1 MHKRH
6 DTRRIISTRPEVQPK
21 EMKENKRV
29 SRCRSNFACTFHS
42 TGTWTGARRQREN
55 RQRVTNLFI
64 LSRSNSRW
72 QDGEKGGKKVAPSR
86 PSELKRNC
94 SAYRARISFDRK
106 NGLKVLASLFAQLL
120 SALRLRRGFN

>member
-1 MHKRH
+1 
-6 DTRRIISTRPEVQPK
+6 
-21 EMKENKRV
+21 MKGT
-29 SRCRSNFACTFHS
+29 SAFH
-42 TGTWTGARRQREN
+42 GAARTLH
-55 RQRVTNLFI
+55 VLFI
-64 LSRSNSRW
+64 PRERGRAFTVSGRIGNELLIYLSSLARTLVGKTGR
-72 QDGEKGGKKVAPSR
+72 EEGGKKVAPSR